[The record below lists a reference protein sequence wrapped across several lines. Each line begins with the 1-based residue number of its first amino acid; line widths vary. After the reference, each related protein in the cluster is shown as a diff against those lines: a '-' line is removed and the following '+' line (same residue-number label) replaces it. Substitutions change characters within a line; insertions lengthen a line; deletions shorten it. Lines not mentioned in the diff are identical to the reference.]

1 MCEYSIFLGDSF
13 KSLIP
18 ADVADFKK
26 HSSIVKYSKG
36 KCCYIM
42 YMSRYIKTVVYYVRF
57 SLASVQRNGN
67 FVLHK

>member
-26 HSSIVKYSKG
+26 LVHLYCEV
-36 KCCYIM
+36 
-42 YMSRYIKTVVYYVRF
+42 
-57 SLASVQRNGN
+57 
-67 FVLHK
+67 